1 MTKNSTTERQLPLG
15 FIEVTAKM
23 FYAGPDRS
31 PIFGGTR
38 LMLLNVSAIASVTI
52 DVDGDTIIETPT
64 NGVTV
69 ADTYENIVT
78 AIAIAGASC
87 AFLKVRPD
95 TPLVTN
101 DGMKAAIAQRAGHK
115 QEGVTH

>member
-1 MTKNSTTERQLPLG
+1 MTKNSTTDRQIPLG

-31 PIFGGTR
+31 PVFGGTR
-38 LMLLNVSAIASVTI
+38 LMLLNVSAIANVTI
-52 DVDGDTIIETPT
+52 DVDGDTIIETASG
-64 NGVTV
+64 GVTV
-69 ADTYENIVT
+69 SDTYENIIT
-78 AIAIAGASC
+78 AVAVAGASC

-115 QEGVTH
+115 QEVATH